1 MSFIYELSK
10 TVTGTT
16 VCAGT
21 GISTGHINGFIS
33 DIYVSINKAAGSGDT
48 VTIAMSSDADRSI
61 LVVADP
67 STSGGYY
74 HPRVAPVSST
84 GAAFAT
90 TDGNGGVP
98 FSFYKEKFKVTI
110 AGGTSLCGT
119 GTTTVSPSVT
129 VKVRWY

>member
-48 VTIAMSSDADRSI
+48 VTIAMSSDGDRNI
-61 LVVADP
+61 LVVANP

-74 HPRVAPVSST
+74 HPRAIAVTSSGVSM
-84 GAAFAT
+84 AT
-90 TDGNGGVP
+90 SDGTQAVP

-129 VKVRWY
+129 VRVRWY